1 MGIRSLTKFVDTHYA
16 RWERGRRVQ
25 GTLVV
30 DGNCILHSL
39 HTMEWSNGGQY
50 REFRNAVCR
59 FYSKLLE
66 SGITPIVVFDGV
78 DEAQKIDTLLRRKR
92 EWVNTI
98 HKRITDNA
106 SRQPKSHGRI
116 LPPLSSE
123 VYRMA
128 LYSLDIQFYVADGEA
143 DVVTARLANY
153 YGCPVLSQDSDFY
166 VFRLVGGFI
175 HFDRFYGNSRVV
187 TADVYHRDQFTAQ
200 LCLRDTSLFCIIPA
214 IVGNDFMVPCTVG
227 FVSRIV
233 CSLSNTGS
241 AGSNIRAICRH
252 LSHFSSVREFT
263 ELSFGGKKLE
273 LRCQKALEW
282 YEVPDNLSCKELVSS
297 TNLRHHNGDRFP
309 EWLVR
314 LFHLGRLPSSPMD
327 AAISS
332 QAIFRV
338 VADNFQKESSV
349 LAGQPIRRH
358 MYALLEVETVVEVVR
373 CGLTITG
380 VKTTRRELSG
390 VFRGVTVASIESLG
404 HQERQ
409 SLFYEILECDKL
421 NINLKLSGSYQDWR
435 FVAATVSYWAKTT
448 CPPEHLV
455 RALLLCFMLC
465 SGLPDAKFNSLRR
478 WLLKLPSA
486 FRQSQEWLDTLH
498 WFSQW
503 QAIYHAAWTLNALL
517 MEPMLVF
524 SPAFLYD
531 GELVMYLASSG
542 DTTERLCEVDTT
554 LYNRLEEIVFSAQLV
569 TPPYSA
575 SESSSDTA
583 SIEES
588 VHSDEADLTRESPR
602 LATASINSV
611 DEQQGPSNAQS
622 THSTQVTSDKRQNMH
637 THQTQ
642 DTTSRHSTDEHQ
654 GVTDTQNTP
663 SPQVE
668 CSKEQVKPKHEDMEH
683 IGEQQKS
690 IEHANIAWGSE
701 AETTTVGQS
710 AVQSGTTT
718 PKTKRKRSRQK
729 KAKPK
734 TANVEVVSGTGGN
747 TPDKRPMDSPS
758 TAIPSAHSS
767 AKKPSELKS
776 PAATTMDSTNDTA
789 HAKRKRKRSRHKKA
803 QPTQQTRK
811 EMTHHNRQTGN
822 SSNPPGIDSSP
833 LAPQPV
839 GVQIS
844 SVQGAGAM
852 SVADKPVQVRT
863 QIEQGE
869 GPATSPKK
877 TKQYYFIC
885 SSKW

>member
-39 HTMEWSNGGQY
+39 HIMEWSNGGQY

-78 DEAQKIDTLLRRKR
+78 DETQKIDTLLGRKQ

-128 LYSLDIQFYVADGEA
+128 LYGLDIQFYVADAEA

-175 HFDRFYGNSRVV
+175 HFDRFYWNSRVV

-200 LCLRDTSLFCIIPA
+200 LCLRDKSLFCVIPA
-214 IVGNDFMVPCTVG
+214 IVGNDFMVPCTSG
-227 FVSRIV
+227 FVSRVV

-241 AGSNIRAICRH
+241 AGSRIRAICMH

-273 LRCQKALEW
+273 PRCQKALEW
-282 YEVPDNLSCKELVSS
+282 YEVPDNLSCEELVSS

-338 VADNFQKESSV
+338 VADNFQRESSV

-373 CGLTITG
+373 CGLTMTG

-404 HQERQ
+404 HQVRQ

-421 NINLKLSGSYQDWR
+421 NLKLSGSYQDWR
-435 FVAATVSYWAKTT
+435 FAAATVSYWAKTA

-455 RALLLCFMLC
+455 SALLLCFMLC
-465 SGLPDAKFNSLRR
+465 CLPDAKFNSLRR
-478 WLLKLPSA
+478 RLLKLPSA

-503 QAIYHAAWTLNALL
+503 QAIYHTAWTLNALL
-517 MEPMLVF
+517 MEPMWVF

-542 DTTERLCEVDTT
+542 DTTQWLCEVDTT

-575 SESSSDTA
+575 SEHTLSSSDTA
-583 SIEES
+583 SL
-588 VHSDEADLTRESPR
+588 DEAVPQKEGQNHKGAHCEPNAAAGPSSSAQMTGQQAPATTTEPAPQRNAGASKKCKEGPKNKTVQVSPR
-602 LATASINSV
+602 QDNHSCPAAQKAASGHSV
-611 DEQQGPSNAQS
+611 AGKSQTNAPGGEEYPRQCSQTS
-622 THSTQVTSDKRQNMH
+622 TKSS
-637 THQTQ
+637 
-642 DTTSRHSTDEHQ
+642 
-654 GVTDTQNTP
+654 GTP
-663 SPQVE
+663 HSPQVSRQLSLKTSPE
-668 CSKEQVKPKHEDMEH
+668 SAWTLQVLQLGSGQRTAGPKSD
-683 IGEQQKS
+683 GTPDTSQGPGLQLSPSLSGLPVNAKRRRNRRRRTTKQK
-690 IEHANIAWGSE
+690 APPSE
-701 AETTTVGQS
+701 AH
-710 AVQSGTTT
+710 
-718 PKTKRKRSRQK
+718 
-729 KAKPK
+729 
-734 TANVEVVSGTGGN
+734 TATN
-747 TPDKRPMDSPS
+747 
-758 TAIPSAHSS
+758 
-767 AKKPSELKS
+767 
-776 PAATTMDSTNDTA
+776 AT
-789 HAKRKRKRSRHKKA
+789 
-803 QPTQQTRK
+803 
-811 EMTHHNRQTGN
+811 
-822 SSNPPGIDSSP
+822 
-833 LAPQPV
+833 
-839 GVQIS
+839 
-844 SVQGAGAM
+844 
-852 SVADKPVQVRT
+852 
-863 QIEQGE
+863 
-869 GPATSPKK
+869 
-877 TKQYYFIC
+877 
-885 SSKW
+885 